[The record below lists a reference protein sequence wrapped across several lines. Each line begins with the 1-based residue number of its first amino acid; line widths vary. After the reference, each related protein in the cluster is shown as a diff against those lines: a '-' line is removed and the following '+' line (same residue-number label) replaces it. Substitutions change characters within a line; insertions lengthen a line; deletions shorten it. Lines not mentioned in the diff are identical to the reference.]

1 MGIPDCNPILRCF
14 ISLIANLKTVV
25 PFLGSHVSTV
35 NGIHQQGFQIG
46 FIPYIFPILRIFL
59 FPFGVVSAK
68 SPFPVPPG
76 KAWNLLAFQ
85 FSGYEVDSMTIH
97 RPLKNFPDNRCC
109 LLINQKMSLF
119 LRVFLISQWWN
130 NACKLPLGCLQVV
143 GSMNFLGNIP
153 GIHLIQHVLERSNL
167 IISVKGIY
175 IIIQCDIPY
184 AMLRE
189 KFLHQKSGLHM
200 VTS

>member
-1 MGIPDCNPILRCF
+1 
-14 ISLIANLKTVV
+14 
-25 PFLGSHVSTV
+25 
-35 NGIHQQGFQIG
+35 
-46 FIPYIFPILRIFL
+46 
-59 FPFGVVSAK
+59 
-68 SPFPVPPG
+68 
-76 KAWNLLAFQ
+76 
-85 FSGYEVDSMTIH
+85 MTIH

-175 IIIQCDIPY
+175 III
-184 AMLRE
+184 AMRYTLRHASG
-189 KFLHQKSGLHM
+189 KSSSIQKSGLHM